1 MEKKRVNN
9 LPEEDKEDDSA
20 PVEVLILRNLQKKL
34 KIALL
39 SCRALSPFKTACL
52 W

>member
-1 MEKKRVNN
+1 MEKERVNN
-9 LPEEDKEDDSA
+9 LPEEDKEEDSA
-20 PVEVLILRNLQKKL
+20 PVEVLILRNLRKKL

-39 SCRALSPFKTACL
+39 FYRALSPFRNVCL